1 MGAQLQPFGCYSP
14 TPWVL
19 SCDLLGAQPQ
29 PLSRLE
35 VAKADF
41 SPPRLSQD
49 GCGHKEVHY
58 LAMDSARAMYLS
70 CSTFGMS
77 FQRTVQP
84 QTRTCRFR

>member
-35 VAKADF
+35 KA
-41 SPPRLSQD
+41 
-49 GCGHKEVHY
+49 HEVHY

-84 QTRTCRFR
+84 QTRT

>member
-1 MGAQLQPFGCYSP
+1 MTDATDGVVRRLAVARRDNEPAIP
-14 TPWVL
+14 P
-19 SCDLLGAQPQ
+19 GAQPQ

-35 VAKADF
+35 KA
-41 SPPRLSQD
+41 
-49 GCGHKEVHY
+49 HEVHY

-84 QTRTCRFR
+84 QTRT